1 MCVNLFIERRG
12 GGGAG
17 AMWLPS
23 ASQGPKGGN
32 GGARRF
38 DLRLRLRVTH
48 LRQVAVGIQ
57 RFDQADDAPSVG
69 CIRVLPRTRDD
80 DPPCVRMA
88 TWASRLTRAEKVCEQ
103 VGDVAGSVNTQMVRN
118 GRKSAVA
125 SKSVES
131 GVDLDRD

>member
-57 RFDQADDAPSVG
+57 HFDQADDAPSVG
-69 CIRVLPRTRDD
+69 CTRAD
-80 DPPCVRMA
+80 DPPGVRMA
-88 TWASRLTRAEKVCEQ
+88 TWASRFDEGGE
-103 VGDVAGSVNTQMVRN
+103 
-118 GRKSAVA
+118 
-125 SKSVES
+125 
-131 GVDLDRD
+131 GVQTGW